1 MHGSRIEYIVQI
13 RIQDY
18 WLDHWL
24 DYGDGIFNGLF
35 KYRNDAEA
43 YLAEVK
49 KNRPDMDFQL
59 IKRTHS
65 FIDEIL

>member
-18 WLDHWL
+18 WLD
-24 DYGDGIFNGLF
+24 YGDGIFDGRF

-43 YLAEVK
+43 HLAEVK
-49 KNRPDMDFQL
+49 KSKPKMDFQL